1 MMVRR
6 LSFSPLLFMLSRR
19 VLGRDAAVVRSQ
31 IVLAAAAAEAPEFLL
46 SHLALLVALSP
57 AALARHEVAELRHR
71 VAEEADDNH
80 DEDHQQQQHQ
90 RRDDDGVQGEL
101 RSVFSS
107 HDITPQL
114 VHILS
119 STVMGLPPKQEPA
132 GVGTVAVAWAPP
144 GYPTKAPVSA
154 TRTNGEPLLLSGY

>member
-19 VLGRDAAVVRSQ
+19 VLGWDAAVVRSQ

-80 DEDHQQQQHQ
+80 DEENQQQQHQ

-101 RSVFSS
+101 RSS
-107 HDITPQL
+107 L
-114 VHILS
+114 VH
-119 STVMGLPPKQEPA
+119 GHPPPQ
-132 GVGTVAVAWAPP
+132 AVQA
-144 GYPTKAPVSA
+144 
-154 TRTNGEPLLLSGY
+154 RR